1 MTETP
6 ARVVIRTYAPV
17 RRWLILASVTA
28 LVLLGLYVTYEFGR
42 FDAGFDRLAVAQQRT
57 ELDVQIERLQS
68 ANRDLRVQLA
78 ATETT
83 RIGQTRERSEVARTI
98 GELQAQVARQSQDLA
113 FYRGIVGQESQGP
126 AIRIQQLRMLG
137 SEETPTQV
145 SLELV
150 LARTL
155 RPEDLI
161 NGSITLSVE
170 GSRGEQAESYDL
182 AKLTG
187 DQQRELRFNFKYLQ
201 TIKQPLTL
209 PAGFKPERTTV
220 ELRPNRKG
228 ADVVRQTFLW
238 KLESA

>member
-1 MTETP
+1 MTEAP
-6 ARVVIRTYAPV
+6 ARVVIRTYAPA
-17 RRWLILASVTA
+17 RRWLILGSVTA

-57 ELDVQIERLQS
+57 ELDVQIERLQV
-68 ANRDLRVQLA
+68 ANRELRVQLA

-98 GELQAQVARQSQDLA
+98 GELQAQIARQAQDLA

-126 AIRIQQLRMLG
+126 AIRIQQFRVLG
-137 SEETPTQV
+137 AEETPTQV

-161 NGSITLSVE
+161 NGSITISVE

-220 ELRPNRKG
+220 ELRPSRKG